1 MLKIMRKTNLL
12 MLALLMSGTAFAGLR
27 LDPVR
32 VFPEAPQRGQ
42 PVLLLVESM
51 WPNGCGGKLETQVFA
66 NRIEIIAKPNRN
78 PSVVCTQALVP
89 FTELINPAPLL
100 PANVAFADRVS
111 VRYLVRGEGASDQLM
126 DEDVIN
132 FGATAP
138 ARAALLSG
146 SFSSNSL
153 ALSGLFLDQQEG
165 VISTLL
171 SDYDERGSSSWRF
184 GAGVLHGNVYVG
196 DLTRYQQIVC
206 VRAPCPRATPSST
219 GKISL
224 LLLNQ
229 NEVIAR
235 YQDAL
240 TPELD
245 GSYRYQRM
253 VFTRAATLP
262 GPQQEESW
270 LPDLVGEWLVGV
282 TGNQRENAAF
292 KRYRIEYLGRSQ
304 VDARSFDRRFA
315 AVSLTDLNDTF
326 AINCSDARP
335 VDGTIS
341 CNLRDFPA
349 LARRCDASFEPSSVA
364 LGQLRIPA
372 TCTRVGDVL
381 ATEFLMQRLAR

>member
-1 MLKIMRKTNLL
+1 MPNMLCIARMVLA
-12 MLALLMSGTAFAGLR
+12 ALLISGSAFAGIR
-27 LDPVR
+27 FDPVR

-66 NRIEIIAKPNRN
+66 DRIEIILKPNRD
-78 PSVVCTQALVP
+78 PAVVCTQALVP
-89 FTELINPAPLL
+89 FTELINPAQLL
-100 PANVAFADRVS
+100 PANVAFVDRVF
-111 VRYLVRGEGASDQLM
+111 VRYSVQSDGASNQLM

-132 FGATAP
+132 FGATVP
-138 ARAALLSG
+138 AKTALISG
-146 SFSSNSL
+146 SFSSKSL

-196 DLTRYQQIVC
+196 DLTSYQQIVC
-206 VRAPCPRATPSST
+206 IRAPCPRAAPNST

-224 LLLNQ
+224 LVLNQ

-245 GSYRYQRM
+245 GTYRYERM
-253 VFTRAATLP
+253 VFTRSPVLP

-282 TGNQRENAAF
+282 TGNQRENAVF
-292 KRYRIEYLGRSQ
+292 KRYRIQYLGRLL
-304 VDARSFDRRFA
+304 VDSRSFDRRYS
-315 AVSLTDLNDTF
+315 AVSVTDTNDF
-326 AINCSDARP
+326 FEINCSDARP
-335 VDGTIS
+335 VDGIIGCT
-341 CNLRDFPA
+341 LRDFPA
-349 LARRCDASFEPSSVA
+349 LARRCDASFEPSSLA

-372 TCTRVGDVL
+372 TCARAGDVL
-381 ATEFLMQRLAR
+381 ETEFLMQRLGR